1 MPTHP
6 TARSGYPADSGDASG
21 RAGYWWL
28 VHLVD
33 RTRASI
39 QLVWLRLR
47 LPGLLAHSSLD
58 ALLARLTRA
67 EPERA
72 QNLAGLERALDRA
85 EAWADRVPL
94 LPRTCLYQCLARYA
108 VLRRHGFPVEF
119 VMGISP
125 RGPDEDGHAWLE
137 LDGKPY
143 REERAGE
150 FVVSF
155 RYPARVA

>member
-1 MPTHP
+1 V
-6 TARSGYPADSGDASG
+6 DLVE
-21 RAGYWWL
+21 RA
-28 VHLVD
+28 
-33 RTRASI
+33 RASI

-47 LPGLLAHSSLD
+47 LPSLLARESLEL
-58 ALLARLTRA
+58 LLARLTPPTADGRC
-67 EPERA
+67 P
-72 QNLAGLERALDRA
+72 LAGLELALDRA

-94 LPRTCLYQCLARYA
+94 LPRTCLYQSLARYA
-108 VLRRHGFPVEF
+108 VFRRYGFQVEF

-143 REERAGE
+143 REQRAAE

-155 RYPARVA
+155 RYPERVA